1 MAVKFLAG
9 INLGK
14 NELQNARIQ
23 NLATASAPSNP
34 VVGQIYFDTD
44 ADTLKIYTAE
54 AGGQW
59 EDVGTPPV
67 ATSSVSGTIKVG
79 TSLAISGGVLNVK
92 DGGVTT
98 AKIAADAVTN
108 AKIAD
113 DAVDTENIADDAITA
128 ALIDNG
134 AVGTAA
140 LAADAVT
147 GAKIADNAIDSEHYT
162 DGSIDAAHIA
172 SNAVT
177 TVKINAG
184 AVTTAKIADGNISTG
199 KIADGAVTFAKLER
213 VANNT
218 ILGNVSGAEDDA
230 SELTATQV
238 RTLLNVAD
246 GATANSGTVTSV
258 AASAAGGINI
268 SGSPITTS
276 GTITVGTTGN
286 LQGLHQLGTVD
297 AADKFIVSDGAGSFA
312 YESASDVRTTLGLG
326 TLATLSAVGASQ
338 ITDNSVG
345 AAELNVSG
353 NGSANQYLAS
363 DGDGTFTWKNVPN
376 DNVSKSNFISVAATL
391 TGDDT
396 IRIGDSGN
404 DTTVEIR
411 GNLTVSGTTTTV
423 NSATLSVADN
433 QVILN
438 SDVTGAPSEDGGVA
452 INRGTS
458 ADVDLKWNETSQRWQ
473 FTNDGSNYYNIPTT
487 SEYTNNTGDITSVT
501 VTAGAGLTGGGTAS
515 SGSYSKTLNIGAG
528 TGITVNANDVAIS
541 SGGVGTAQLAG
552 AAVTTAK
559 IANDNVTFGK
569 LQNIGANT
577 IVGRNDSGT
586 GNAEALTASEVRSL
600 INVADGANNYSL
612 PAATTSARGGV
623 ELATDSETTT
633 GTDTSRATTPA
644 NVKAAINARS
654 YVTTLSG
661 TGSKTN
667 FAVTHNLG
675 TRDCIVQVIDY
686 GNAGTGA
693 TYETVYVDVTR
704 SGTNTVDIDFATAPS
719 ATEDYRVLI
728 YKVV

>member
-1 MAVKFLAG
+1 MAISFLAG

-14 NELQNARIQ
+14 NELQNASVQ
-23 NLATASAPSNP
+23 NLDTASRPASPAT
-34 VVGQIYFDTD
+34 GQIYFDTD
-44 ADTLKIYTAE
+44 SNLLTIYNGNAWEGVGSYTLPTATTSVLGGVKIDNT
-54 AGGQW
+54 
-59 EDVGTPPV
+59 
-67 ATSSVSGTIKVG
+67 TI
-79 TSLAISGGVLNVK
+79 AISSGVISVK
-92 DGGVTT
+92 DGGIDSD
-98 AKIAADAVTN
+98 ALGAGAVTL
-108 AKIAD
+108 AKMA
-113 DAVDTENIADDAITA
+113 ANSVDSDQY
-128 ALIDNG
+128 
-134 AVGTAA
+134 V
-140 LAADAVT
+140 
-147 GAKIADNAIDSEHYT
+147 

-177 TVKINAG
+177 TAKINAS
-184 AVTTAKIADGNISTG
+184 AVTGVKIASNAISTAKIADS
-199 KIADGAVTFAKLER
+199 AVTFAKLER

-218 ILGNVSGAEDDA
+218 IVGNVSGAEADA

-246 GATANSGTVTSV
+246 GATANTGTVTSV
-258 AASAAGGINI
+258 GATAAGGINI

-276 GTITVGTTGN
+276 GSLTIGTTGN
-286 LQGLHQLGTVD
+286 LQDLHQLGVVD

-312 YESASDVRTTLGLG
+312 YETAATVRTTLGLG
-326 TLATLSAVGASQ
+326 SLATLSAVGASQ

-376 DNVSKSNFISVAATL
+376 DNVSKSNFISVAASL

-473 FTNDGSNYYNIPTT
+473 FTNDGTSYYNIPTS

-501 VTAGAGLTGGGTAS
+501 VTAGNGLTGGGTAS
-515 SGSYSKTLNIGAG
+515 SGSYSKTLNVGAG
-528 TGITVNANDVAIS
+528 TGITVNSNDIAIS

-569 LQNIGANT
+569 LQNIGSNT

-586 GNAEALTASEVRSL
+586 GNAEALTASEVRTL

-612 PAATTSARGGV
+612 PSASTSVTGGV
-623 ELATDSETTT
+623 ELATSSEAQA
-633 GTDTSRATTPA
+633 GTDTSRAVTPDA
-644 NVKAAINARS
+644 LASRS
-654 YVTTLSG
+654 VHATIDVSNSSFVSNLY
-661 TGSKTN
+661 
-667 FAVTHNLG
+667 AEIRHNLG
-675 TRDCIVQVIDY
+675 TEDVIVQCFDSS
-686 GNAGTGA
+686 TK
-693 TYETVYVDVTR
+693 ETVFADVARTNK
-704 SGTNTVDIDFATAPS
+704 SGTASTNDVLISFASAPS
-719 ATEDYRVLI
+719 NDIEVMITSIKGSTAVTPSYA
-728 YKVV
+728 